1 MATSECQPVVRYV
14 KCEVPDIPKPALK
27 EFTQEDTPKAV
38 LEKLY
43 YNYHVLIEHNKLL
56 QEVIDQCRK

>member
-14 KCEVPDIPKPALK
+14 KCEVPELPKPVLR
-27 EFTQEDTPKAV
+27 EFTQNDTPKEV

-43 YNYHVLIEHNKLL
+43 YNYSVLKEHNKLL
-56 QEVIDQCRK
+56 QEVIDQCNK